1 MHTSLGLNSL
11 PGSCG
16 KGLKSTMAILL
27 NIDLNE
33 KNIFIL
39 IVMKSNEKF
48 KRFFNVPGSPAE
60 LLVLGWGKKRS
71 KLTD

>member
-1 MHTSLGLNSL
+1 
-11 PGSCG
+11 
-16 KGLKSTMAILL
+16 MAILL

-48 KRFFNVPGSPAE
+48 KRLFNVPGSPAE